1 MVINILSN
9 RSEWTFYFS
18 KVFNLILQSTNIIE
32 IKNSNDAGKINKCK
46 NFIKTLQD
54 AGMKEYSNEL
64 RKFIK
69 DNF

>member
-1 MVINILSN
+1 M
-9 RSEWTFYFS
+9 
-18 KVFNLILQSTNIIE
+18 FNLLLQFTKNIIE

-64 RKFIK
+64 KKFIK